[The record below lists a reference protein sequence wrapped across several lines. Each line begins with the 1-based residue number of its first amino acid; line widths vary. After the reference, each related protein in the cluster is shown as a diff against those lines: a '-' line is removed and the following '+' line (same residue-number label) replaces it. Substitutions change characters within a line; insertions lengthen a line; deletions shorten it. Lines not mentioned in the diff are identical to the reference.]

1 MSYLTARPTRRAI
14 AAAHQQISKLW
25 WERRRQD
32 FDLVVSELVLK
43 ESAAGAPDAAKRR
56 LTLIQDIPILALP
69 DAAEPLVRALIQGR
83 ALPDQAS
90 QDAFHLA
97 VCALHGVPFLLTW
110 NCAHLAN
117 AERFPAIV
125 DVLEARGLTPPVI
138 CTPEELMGDSD
149 EH

>member
-43 ESAAGAPDAAKRR
+43 ESAAG
-56 LTLIQDIPILALP
+56 
-69 DAAEPLVRALIQGR
+69 
-83 ALPDQAS
+83 
-90 QDAFHLA
+90 
-97 VCALHGVPFLLTW
+97 
-110 NCAHLAN
+110 
-117 AERFPAIV
+117 
-125 DVLEARGLTPPVI
+125 EARGLTPTII